1 MKPILYYIHDP
12 MCSWCWGYRP
22 TWDALQQ
29 ALPEDIQ
36 QVNVVGGLAPDSD
49 EAMPMEQQK
58 LIAGHWQRIA
68 EELGTKFNFDFWTNC
83 APRRSTYPACRAVLA
98 AAAQDA
104 EEAMINAIQHA
115 YYLRAMN
122 PSDAS
127 TLIALAKDIGLD
139 TQRFADDLASAGI
152 QRELER
158 HFALRRSIDVY
169 SFPSLVLQIGQESYP
184 VPLDYQDHQI
194 SAEFIAAKVADCVVA
209 AQVNR

>member
-29 ALPEDIQ
+29 ALPEDVQ

-98 AAAQDA
+98 AAAQGA

-194 SAEFIAAKVADCVVA
+194 SAEFIAAKVADYVVA
-209 AQVNR
+209 AQD

>member
-1 MKPILYYIHDP
+1 MKPILYYVHDP

-22 TWDALQQ
+22 TWDALRQV
-29 ALPEDIQ
+29 LPEDVQ

-49 EAMPMEQQK
+49 EPMPLEQQK
-58 LIAGHWQRIA
+58 LIAGYWQRIA

-139 TQRFADDLASAGI
+139 TQRFTDDLASGDI

-194 SAEFIAAKVADCVVA
+194 SAEFITAKVADCVVA
-209 AQVNR
+209 AQVKR

>member
-1 MKPILYYIHDP
+1 MKSILYYVHDP

-22 TWDALQQ
+22 AWDALRQ
-29 ALPEDIQ
+29 ALPEDVQ

-49 EAMPMEQQK
+49 EPMPLEQQK
-58 LIAGHWQRIA
+58 LIAGYWRRIA

-83 APRRSTYPACRAVLA
+83 TPRRSTYPACRAVLA
-98 AAAQDA
+98 AAVQDA

-127 TLIALAKDIGLD
+127 TLIELAKDIGLD
-139 TQRFADDLASAGI
+139 AQRFAGDLASEGI
-152 QRELER
+152 QHELER

-169 SFPSLVLQIGQESYP
+169 SFPSLVLQIGQETYP
-184 VPLDYQDHQI
+184 VPLDYQGHQF
-194 SAEFIAAKVADCVVA
+194 SAEFIAAKVAA
-209 AQVNR
+209 

>member
-1 MKPILYYIHDP
+1 MKPILYYVHDP

-68 EELGTKFNFDFWTNC
+68 EELGTEFNFDFWTNC
-83 APRRSTYPACRAVLA
+83 APRRSTFPACRAVLA
-98 AAAQDA
+98 AAAQGA

-127 TLIALAKDIGLD
+127 TLIELAKDIGLG
-139 TQRFADDLASAGI
+139 TQRFTDDLASGGI

-194 SAEFIAAKVADCVVA
+194 SAEFIAAKVAG
-209 AQVNR
+209 

>member
-1 MKPILYYIHDP
+1 MKSILYYVHDP

-36 QVNVVGGLAPDSD
+36 QLNVVGGLAPDSD
-49 EAMPMEQQK
+49 EAMPLEQQK
-58 LIAGHWQRIA
+58 LIAGYWQRIA

-139 TQRFADDLASAGI
+139 AQRFADDLASGGI

-158 HFALRRSIDVY
+158 HFALRRSIDAY
-169 SFPSLVLQIGQESYP
+169 SFPSLVLPIGQESYP
-184 VPLDYQDHQI
+184 V
-194 SAEFIAAKVADCVVA
+194 
-209 AQVNR
+209 

>member
-1 MKPILYYIHDP
+1 MKPILYYVHDP

-98 AAAQDA
+98 AAAQGA

-139 TQRFADDLASAGI
+139 TQRFTDDLASAGI

-209 AQVNR
+209 AQVKR

>member
-1 MKPILYYIHDP
+1 MKPILYYVHDP

-29 ALPEDIQ
+29 ALPEDVQ

-68 EELGTKFNFDFWTNC
+68 EELGTEFNFDFWTNC

-98 AAAQDA
+98 AAAQGA

-194 SAEFIAAKVADCVVA
+194 SAEFIAAKVADYAGDFVTA
-209 AQVNR
+209 D

>member
-1 MKPILYYIHDP
+1 MKPILYYVHDP

-29 ALPEDIQ
+29 ALPEDVQ

-98 AAAQDA
+98 AAAQGA
-104 EEAMINAIQHA
+104 EETMINAIQHA

-139 TQRFADDLASAGI
+139 VQRFADDLASGGI

-194 SAEFIAAKVADCVVA
+194 SAEFIAAKVADYA
-209 AQVNR
+209 GDFATAD

>member
-1 MKPILYYIHDP
+1 MKPILYYVHDP

-36 QVNVVGGLAPDSD
+36 QLNVVGGLAPDSD

-98 AAAQDA
+98 AAAQGA

-139 TQRFADDLASAGI
+139 TQRFTDDLASAGI

-194 SAEFIAAKVADCVVA
+194 SAEFIAAKVAD
-209 AQVNR
+209 

>member
-1 MKPILYYIHDP
+1 MKPILYYVHDP

-36 QVNVVGGLAPDSD
+36 QLNVVGGLAPDSD

-98 AAAQDA
+98 AAAQGA

-139 TQRFADDLASAGI
+139 TQRFTDDLASAGI

>member
-1 MKPILYYIHDP
+1 MKPILYYVHDP

-29 ALPEDIQ
+29 ALPEAVQ

-58 LIAGHWQRIA
+58 LIAGYWQRIA

-98 AAAQDA
+98 AAAQGA

-152 QRELER
+152 QLELER

-169 SFPSLVLQIGQESYP
+169 SFPSLVLQIDQESYP

-194 SAEFIAAKVADCVVA
+194 SAEFIAAKVADYA
-209 AQVNR
+209 GKKQ

>member
-1 MKPILYYIHDP
+1 MKSILYYVHDP

-36 QVNVVGGLAPDSD
+36 QLNVVGGLAPDSD

-98 AAAQDA
+98 AAAQGA

-139 TQRFADDLASAGI
+139 TQRFTDDLASAGI

>member
-1 MKPILYYIHDP
+1 MKPILYYVHDP

-58 LIAGHWQRIA
+58 LIAGYWQRIA
-68 EELGTKFNFDFWTNC
+68 EELGTEFNFDFWTNC

-98 AAAQDA
+98 AAAQGA
-104 EEAMINAIQHA
+104 EETMINAIQHA

-194 SAEFIAAKVADCVVA
+194 SAEFIAAKVADYVVA
-209 AQVNR
+209 AQV